1 MKITIIIIKRILGM
15 LSVILVA
22 VPLFALPAT
31 LSLGWKIR
39 PGLKHQ
45 TISLATDS
53 LRRTGKTGWE
63 LVEAARK
70 IIADRMQYSRRNS
83 FDPATRAFERG
94 YGYCQQQAYA
104 LVGLLTQL
112 GFEARVVG
120 AFRNK
125 FPDGSIQG
133 HAWVR
138 VTIAG
143 DSRYVDSLHYNE
155 QANEITFTPLSNV
168 FDYTPAFRVFAGW
181 GSTSV
186 NAYRYYVTG
195 KDL

>member
-1 MKITIIIIKRILGM
+1 MKTLIQIYKRILGM
-15 LSVILVA
+15 LSIILVG

-31 LSLGWKIR
+31 LSLGWKMR
-39 PGLKHQ
+39 PGLKDQ
-45 TISLATDS
+45 TISQAAQRLIG
-53 LRRTGKTGWE
+53 TGKTGWE

-70 IIADRMQYSRRNS
+70 LVNDRMQYSRRNS
-83 FDPATRAFERG
+83 FDPAAKAFERG

-104 LVGLLTQL
+104 LVGLLTRL
-112 GFEARVVG
+112 GFDAKVVG

-125 FPDGSIQG
+125 FPDGRILG

-138 VTIAG
+138 VTYAG
-143 DSRYVDSLHYNE
+143 DSRNIDSLHYND
-155 QANEITFTPLSNV
+155 QTSEITFTPLSKI
-168 FDYTPAFRVFAGW
+168 FDYTPLFRLLAGW

-195 KDL
+195 KDR